1 MMVKMAKKAPMSP
14 ATATTAASTT
24 ASAFTSVNEEP
35 VIWYAFYSE
44 AAGREYYYEPKSR
57 TATWI
62 MPDDQNAHPR
72 KDDERV
78 ALPPKVKRKVSF
90 SADTGRILGRGSAPL
105 QTGEVGNSDRS
116 IVQEVSK
123 LKAEKALYR
132 KIAIFA
138 TFCLS
143 ALAAVAFLDSSV
155 TIGAFLRLP
164 SKNANGDVLGREA
177 LGRKKQAGKTHQINN
192 AEAIVETRI
201 VEEAYLPEDSGFEKE
216 SEDATTI
223 EVKDSPEEQ
232 YSRSKEREEK
242 QNLIPQVVENVRIP
256 HDHSNGED
264 SKNSTS
270 HENFPNKCKIPF
282 VYIVSGHCRQMAKL
296 VDMEAFTL
304 PFLQ

>member
-132 KIAIFA
+132 KIAIFT

-164 SKNANGDVLGREA
+164 SKNANGDVLGRET
-177 LGRKKQAGKTHQINN
+177 LGHKKQAGKTHQINN

-201 VEEAYLPEDSGFEKE
+201 VEEDNWHFTWTFPREIVDGRPVLVIGAFSR
-216 SEDATTI
+216 
-223 EVKDSPEEQ
+223 
-232 YSRSKEREEK
+232 YSRHYPFPPRLK
-242 QNLIPQVVENVRIP
+242 QSSETV
-256 HDHSNGED
+256 HDEARYL
-264 SKNSTS
+264 
-270 HENFPNKCKIPF
+270 KCLARKIGR
-282 VYIVSGHCRQMAKL
+282 V
-296 VDMEAFTL
+296 
-304 PFLQ
+304 